1 MSAGRLARMDAMIE
15 TPNVPACFGLV
26 ASLPKFV
33 GSEEMLVRPL
43 GNKTS

>member
-1 MSAGRLARMDAMIE
+1 LPLVIA
-15 TPNVPACFGLV
+15 ACVWLV

-33 GSEEMLVRPL
+33 GSEELLVRPL

>member
-1 MSAGRLARMDAMIE
+1 MLQ
-15 TPNVPACFGLV
+15 PNDVAACVWLV

-33 GSEEMLVRPL
+33 GIEEMLVRPL